1 MNIDGKF
8 KFTKYTGLTPLK
20 SCGQLSFVCVMAT
33 CASELSYAG
42 CSFARRAAL
51 SCWAVHFRVNQINI
65 RKKGLGVILR
75 NISFEFSYF
84 LISSF
89 FFHYIFW
96 IFLEHLEIKSAA
108 FFRRERQ
115 IRVERHV

>member
-75 NISFEFSYF
+75 NISWNFRTF

-89 FFHYIFW
+89 FFHYFFKNFSKTSRNKISGF
-96 IFLEHLEIKSAA
+96 FLGGRDKLG
-108 FFRRERQ
+108 
-115 IRVERHV
+115 